1 MLIPADLVIGSRKKP
16 RGQRST
22 AESAEPGSAS
32 LFEEGKARGTP
43 AKGKSK
49 PTNPNKLTPAQ
60 LRDLEVQKEREAAQ
74 QWKRVQELWPRMLA
88 GEEEPLREWLIEAE
102 KLVEAFRETRALFLT
117 SRVRHV
123 GSLRSIKVADGLSQH
138 RGFRGMFPR
147 SSRKQP
153 SEANEDNMA
162 SRLQLELG
170 MFIFKRTSPL

>member
-1 MLIPADLVIGSRKKP
+1 MNLIFIKLDSCWCHIGERQLSSLADADP
-16 RGQRST
+16 RR
-22 AESAEPGSAS
+22 PV
-32 LFEEGKARGTP
+32 LFNR
-43 AKGKSK
+43 
-49 PTNPNKLTPAQ
+49 L
-60 LRDLEVQKEREAAQ
+60 QKEREAAQ